1 MLFALLLLAGIA
13 DWVPMRWTSTDPAAL
28 EQLSGTPVNCIL
40 IEKDQWSPKLIEAA
54 RSRQIATAALL
65 RPSTASAA
73 KEAAGL
79 GVDAVVLEGDFEDAV
94 AEQVK
99 SSGRTVIELPSRA
112 RIRFDAKHVIG
123 THEGVWPGIHADEG
137 GSTKSAPSGAPW
149 IFTNSGFL
157 RFARA
162 TAPDAAVWIANTPPE
177 KTVLTGE
184 HYMQA
189 IADAAIVGAR
199 WVLAFDADWMK
210 RFYARDEAVLKD
222 WKRIVQ
228 LLAYFDAR
236 KEWRTMRPLS
246 RLALVQDVESGALLS
261 GGVLDMIAVKHTP
274 VLTVPSRKLSPDA
287 MTNVKM
293 AVNVDPSSLS
303 AEQKEALRAFARAG
317 GTTLTGPGT
326 WKFPPPKPGQ
336 ITLSD
341 SDVKTLDDIWRE
353 VNTMTGRRNLGARLF
368 NVSSM
373 LSNLLESAD
382 GKQAVLHLVNYS
394 GYPVENVTVHL
405 LGKYKT
411 ATLIGPGTEPRK
423 LDLYEVEEGMG
434 VDVPSVGVLASLVLE

>member
-13 DWVPMRWTSTDPAAL
+13 DWVPMRWTSSDPAAL

-54 RSRQIATAALL
+54 RSRQIATAALI
-65 RPSTASAA
+65 RPSTAAAA

-79 GVDAVVLEGDFEDAV
+79 SVDAVVLEGDFEGAV
-94 AEQVK
+94 VEQVK

-112 RIRFDAKHVIG
+112 RIRFDAKHVVG

-162 TAPDAAVWIANTPPE
+162 AAPDAAVWIANTPPE

-228 LLAYFDAR
+228 LLAYFNGR
-236 KEWRTMRPLS
+236 KEWQSMRPLS

-303 AEQKEALRAFARAG
+303 AEQKEALRAFARSG

-326 WKFPPPKPGQ
+326 WKFPSPKPGQ

-341 SDVKTLDDIWRE
+341 NDVKTLDEIWRE

-411 ATLIGPGTEPRK
+411 ATLIGPGAEPRK